1 MPSYLNYLSELPMVL
16 DGTVV
21 HHDELV
27 TLVRPL
33 GVGVLVANVSV
44 SRPSER
50 TNAYVK
56 SKDSRCVNSA
66 IYTVM
71 NFSQLT
77 EV

>member
-44 SRPSER
+44 SRPSES

-56 SKDSRCVNSA
+56 RMREFCHTPSLF
-66 IYTVM
+66 Y
-71 NFSQLT
+71 
-77 EV
+77 